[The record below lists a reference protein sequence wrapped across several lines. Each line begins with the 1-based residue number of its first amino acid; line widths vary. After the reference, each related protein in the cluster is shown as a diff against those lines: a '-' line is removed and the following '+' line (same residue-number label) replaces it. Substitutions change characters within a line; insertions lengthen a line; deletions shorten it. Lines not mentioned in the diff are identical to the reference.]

1 MLLVCDI
8 GNSNIVV
15 GLYDGER
22 LAAHWRLTSRLN
34 ATVDEYRVMLGS
46 LIAQVSPVGAAG
58 RRPASPTGRA
68 YEEGEYRPAAGS
80 TEAFEG
86 CILSSVVPPLT
97 GKLSEVLRSICGSAP
112 LEVGPG
118 IKTGLDIH
126 YEDPRE
132 VGADRIVN
140 AVGALARHA
149 PPLIVV
155 DFGTATT
162 YELLLAPNIYVGG
175 VITPG
180 LYIALDALVSR
191 TAKLP
196 RVELRAAGQVL
207 GRNTAE
213 SIRSGLVNGT
223 AAQCDGLVERICAE
237 HGLQLSGGGSLPPT
251 PTSEAGRRAAAPTE
265 VEGQAVTVIATGGYA
280 ELIRAASR
288 RIQHV
293 EPDLTLFGLR
303 EIWLRNRP

>member
-8 GNSNIVV
+8 GNSNIVFGV
-15 GLYDGER
+15 YEGEQLR
-22 LAAHWRLTSRLN
+22 AQWRITSRLN
-34 ATVDEYRVMLGS
+34 ATVDEYRVMIGGLLQQAGEWR
-46 LIAQVSPVGAAG
+46 LLPAAAG
-58 RRPASPTGRA
+58 Q
-68 YEEGEYRPAAGS
+68 AA
-80 TEAFEG
+80 AARWEG

-97 GKLSEVLRSICGSAP
+97 GKLSEVLAGICGSAP

-118 IKTGLDIH
+118 IKTGLAIQ

-140 AVGALARHA
+140 AVGVLARHA

-162 YELLLAPNIYVGG
+162 YELLLPPNIYAGG

-196 RVELRAAGQVL
+196 KVELRAAGHVL

-223 AAQCDGLVERICAE
+223 AAQCDGLVERICEE
-237 HGLQLSGGGSLPPT
+237 HGLGGG
-251 PTSEAGRRAAAPTE
+251 AAPF
-265 VEGQAVTVIATGGYA
+265 VTVVATGGYA
-280 ELIRAASR
+280 QLIQSASR
-288 RIQHV
+288 RIQYV

-303 EIWLRNRP
+303 EIWLRNAP

>member
-8 GNSNIVV
+8 GNSNIVF
-15 GLYDGER
+15 GLYDGEALR
-22 LAAHWRLTSRLN
+22 AHWRITSRLN
-34 ATVDEYRVMLGS
+34 ATVDEYMVMMGTLLQRELDGD
-46 LIAQVSPVGAAG
+46 G
-58 RRPASPTGRA
+58 RRIDSG
-68 YEEGEYRPAAGS
+68 
-80 TEAFEG
+80 
-86 CILSSVVPPLT
+86 ILSSVVPPLT
-97 GKLSEVLRSICGSAP
+97 GKISQVVQSLAGRAP

-118 IKTGLDIH
+118 IKTGLDVQ

-149 PPLIVV
+149 PPLVIV

-162 YELLLAPNIYVGG
+162 YDVILAPNVYLGG
-175 VITPG
+175 IITPG

-196 RVELRAAGQVL
+196 KVELRPAERLV
-207 GRNTAE
+207 GRNTAD

-223 AAQCDGLVERICAE
+223 AAQADGLIEAICQE
-237 HGLQLSGGGSLPPT
+237 QGL
-251 PTSEAGRRAAAPTE
+251 APT
-265 VEGQAVTVIATGGYA
+265 VLATGGYA
-280 ELIRAASR
+280 GLIQSASR

-303 EIWLRNRP
+303 EIWLRNR

>member
-8 GNSNIVV
+8 GNSNIVF
-15 GLYDGER
+15 GLYDGETLR
-22 LAAHWRLTSRLN
+22 AHWRITSRLN
-34 ATVDEYRVMLGS
+34 ATIDEYMVMMGTLLQRELDGD
-46 LIAQVSPVGAAG
+46 G
-58 RRPASPTGRA
+58 RRIDSG
-68 YEEGEYRPAAGS
+68 
-80 TEAFEG
+80 
-86 CILSSVVPPLT
+86 IVSSVVPPLT
-97 GKLSEVLRSICGSAP
+97 SKISQVITALAGRVP

-140 AVGALARHA
+140 AVGALVRHA
-149 PPLIVV
+149 PPLIIV

-162 YELLLAPNIYVGG
+162 YDVILAPNVYLGG
-175 VITPG
+175 IITPG

-196 RVELRAAGQVL
+196 KVELRPAERLV
-207 GRNTAE
+207 GRNTAD

-223 AAQCDGLVERICAE
+223 AAQADGLIGQICVEQ
-237 HGLQLSGGGSLPPT
+237 GF
-251 PTSEAGRRAAAPTE
+251 AP
-265 VEGQAVTVIATGGYA
+265 TVIATGGYA
-280 ELIRAASR
+280 SLIQAASQ
-288 RIQHV
+288 RIAHI

-303 EIWLRNRP
+303 EIWVRNH

>member
-1 MLLVCDI
+1 
-8 GNSNIVV
+8 
-15 GLYDGER
+15 
-22 LAAHWRLTSRLN
+22 
-34 ATVDEYRVMLGS
+34 
-46 LIAQVSPVGAAG
+46 
-58 RRPASPTGRA
+58 
-68 YEEGEYRPAAGS
+68 
-80 TEAFEG
+80 
-86 CILSSVVPPLT
+86 VPPLT
-97 GKLSEVLRSICGSAP
+97 GKISQVMTSLAGRAP

-149 PPLIVV
+149 PPLVIV

-162 YELLLAPNIYVGG
+162 YDVILAPNVYLGG
-175 VITPG
+175 IITPG

-196 RVELRAAGQVL
+196 KVELRPADRLV
-207 GRNTAE
+207 GRNTAD

-223 AAQCDGLVERICAE
+223 AAQADGLIEQICAE
-237 HGLQLSGGGSLPPT
+237 QAFSPT
-251 PTSEAGRRAAAPTE
+251 
-265 VEGQAVTVIATGGYA
+265 VLATGGYA
-280 ELIRAASR
+280 QLIQSASR
-288 RIQHV
+288 RIQVV

-303 EIWLRNRP
+303 EIWLRNH